1 MSPGPWSPS
10 VPPRQPRGP
19 VSLSRSSAHP
29 APDVLTP
36 RRPRHSPR
44 QLHSWLAGLWDSRPA
59 NRPGKEGTEGTPQ
72 ASRANS
78 LSQSTHWAEACASRF
93 VCVCVW
99 GGVYLTPF
107 LPARPQE
114 VPHEL
119 VSAIPLPPARCPHS
133 LTVPADS
140 LGWTRR
146 ILPCSPEN
154 KFTHSLMFME
164 TKRKSGPQGA
174 KVWKFFLLSDLA
186 STLPGSQLSMC
197 YGSC

>member
-1 MSPGPWSPS
+1 MSPGSRSLS
-10 VPPRQPRGP
+10 VLPRQPQGP
-19 VSLSRSSAHP
+19 C
-29 APDVLTP
+29 LTASQLCIP
-36 RRPRHSPR
+36 SPR
-44 QLHSWLAGLWDSRPA
+44 CSHAPLSQTQPQTAAQLAGRPVGQQA
-59 NRPGKEGTEGTPQ
+59 CQSHWEGGHRGDTSGKQ
-72 ASRANS
+72 
-78 LSQSTHWAEACASRF
+78 SQLPEPKHTLGRGLRKQ
-93 VCVCVW
+93 VCVCV
-99 GGVYLTPF
+99 GGYLTPF

-119 VSAIPLPPARCPHS
+119 ISAIPLPPARCPHS

-146 ILPCSPEN
+146 ILPCSPGN

-164 TKRKSGPQGA
+164 TKHKSGPQGA
-174 KVWKFFLLSDLA
+174 RVWKFFLLSDLA